1 MTEDLLVPLDQ
12 YLAAGIHIGTQ
23 VKTVSMEPYIYR
35 IRQDGLYVLDI
46 RKFDERLRIAAKAI
60 ARQETPSK
68 IVVVG
73 ARQYAQK
80 PIRTFSGAIGATPLA
95 GRFIPGTFTN
105 PRLPQ
110 YTEPDLV
117 LITDP
122 RADYQA
128 VKETAKIRV
137 SVIALV
143 DTDNS
148 LSYIDLAIPANN
160 KGRQSLALVFWLL
173 TREVLKERGE
183 LTPDTEFSLRPE
195 DFVAMLRR
203 TE

>member
-46 RKFDERLRIAAKAI
+46 RKFDERLRIAAKTL
-60 ARQETPSK
+60 ARQENPTK

-80 PIRTFSGAIGATPLA
+80 PIQIFCSAIGATPLA

-110 YTEPDLV
+110 YTEPEMV

-128 VKETAKIRV
+128 VKEAAKIRIPIV
-137 SVIALV
+137 ALV

-183 LTPDTEFSLRPE
+183 LTPDTEFNLRPE

>member
-1 MTEDLLVPLDQ
+1 MLVRESFLAPDLGIPSHNAECESYRATVRDGN
-12 YLAAGIHIGTQ
+12 LAPAGSSRFTRCWR
-23 VKTVSMEPYIYR
+23 VTSVNSR
-35 IRQDGLYVLDI
+35 
-46 RKFDERLRIAAKAI
+46 A
-60 ARQETPSK
+60 

-80 PIRTFSGAIGATPLA
+80 PIITFCGAIGATPLA

-110 YTEPDLV
+110 YTEPELV

-122 RADYQA
+122 RADYQS
-128 VKETAKIRV
+128 VKETAKIRIPT
-137 SVIALV
+137 IALV

-148 LSYIDLAIPANN
+148 LSFIDLAIPANN